1 MKRLMIIKSPG
12 NNEGSAQYARK
23 IKRLAKE
30 DGNVEAKPY
39 EVHTQLELKELLD
52 KTEDKFVLLNPTTL
66 EFPFDHHDRNAD
78 KGCVVDAVTTYML
91 PESKNTDKIL
101 LLGYGTIGEPVFHQ
115 LKSLKY
121 NVFPIQ
127 SNAEFSPEFIN
138 EFDLII
144 NCTDGREV
152 GYYYSGVVLDVAGN
166 WKTKTHVSTD
176 LTGDIPVKVIREPQ
190 PQIISCANVG
200 TVTVK
205 LLLAGI

>member
-1 MKRLMIIKSPG
+1 MIIKSPG

-30 DGNVEAKPY
+30 NDELVVDVH
-39 EVHTQLELKELLD
+39 EVHTQSELKDLLD
-52 KTEDKFVLLNPTTL
+52 KTKCKFVLLNPTNL
-66 EFPFDHHDRNAD
+66 EFPFDHHNRNAD

-101 LLGYGTIGEPVFHQ
+101 LLGYGTIGEPVFHR

-144 NCTDGREV
+144 NCTDGRDV

-166 WKTKTHVSTD
+166 WKTKTHISTD

-190 PQIISCANVG
+190 PQIISCASVG
-200 TVTVK
+200 TVTVRF
-205 LLLAGI
+205 LLEGI